1 MPQPM
6 PDSPRPI
13 RDPAALRA
21 LAHQVRL
28 KILEALAV
36 HGPATATELADRVDE
51 SPANCSWHLRQ
62 LARYGFIEETGGGT
76 GRQRPWRIVPGGNT
90 WADRDEPDDRELARA
105 GDATTEV
112 LLDWEYAALRRWL
125 AGRRTAP
132 AAWRDA
138 AFLGQT
144 IAFLTPEELTGLGEE
159 LRAILLRHQDRL
171 ADPTLRPPGARPVRL
186 VAWSTPDLDEE

>member
-1 MPQPM
+1 MA
-6 PDSPRPI
+6 DSPRPL

-21 LAHQVRL
+21 LAHPVRL
-28 KILEALAV
+28 RILEALTV

-62 LARYGFIEETGGGT
+62 LARYGFIEETGGGA

-90 WADRDEPDDRELARA
+90 WADPDEPDDRELARA

-112 LLDWEYAALRRWL
+112 LLDREIAALRQWL
-125 AGRRTAP
+125 AERRTAP

-138 AFLGQT
+138 AFLGQS
-144 IAFLTPEELTGLGEE
+144 IAFLAPEELTGLGEE
-159 LRAILLRHQDRL
+159 LLAIFLRYQDRL
-171 ADPTLRPPGARPVRL
+171 TTPENRPPGARPVRL
-186 VAWSTPDLDEE
+186 VAWAAPDLAEE

>member
-1 MPQPM
+1 MA
-6 PDSPRPI
+6 DTPRPL

-21 LAHQVRL
+21 LAHPLRL

-36 HGPATATELADRVDE
+36 HGPATATELSDRVDE

-76 GRQRPWRIVPGGNT
+76 GRQRPWRLVPGGTT

-112 LLDWEYAALRRWL
+112 LLDREYAALRHWL
-125 AGRRTAP
+125 AQRRTAP
-132 AAWRDA
+132 VEWRDA
-138 AFLGQT
+138 AYLGQS

-159 LRAILLRHQDRL
+159 LLAILLRYQDRL
-171 ADPTLRPPGARPVRL
+171 TDPAQRPPGARPVRL
-186 VAWSTPDLDEE
+186 VAWSTPDVEEN

>member
-1 MPQPM
+1 MSS
-6 PDSPRPI
+6 SPRRL

-21 LAHQVRL
+21 LAHPVRL
-28 KILEALAV
+28 KILEALTI

-62 LARYGFIEETGGGT
+62 LARYGFIEETGGGA

-90 WADRDEPDDRELARA
+90 WADPDEPDDRELARA

-112 LLDWEYAALRRWL
+112 LLDREYAALRRWL
-125 AGRRTAP
+125 TERRTAP
-132 AAWRDA
+132 EAWRDA
-138 AFLGQT
+138 AFLGQS

-159 LRAILLRHQDRL
+159 LLALLLRYQDRL
-171 ADPTLRPPGARPVRL
+171 TGPALRPPGARPVRL
-186 VAWSTPDLDEE
+186 VAWSTPNLEEE